1 MKWNISELKSKV
13 LELELRISSVT
24 DQIQKYSLMHDI
36 VNLKDMIN
44 YLSSEPVYSTDE
56 YKFKILDDKFAFD
69 MAHFLKSQGDDLA
82 HLLYGTSFLHH
93 VPTKMRKNKIITI
106 DDYDKLLKDFFAFFN
121 PNLYFL
127 YQKYK
132 TESRIEL
139 NPKRYHSLTCSGECH
154 YILSEQ
160 EAYLSA
166 RHTNRLSSMCVL
178 PHELAH
184 AEQFRTSDSIIV
196 SQNKSY
202 SLLCEAYPIFVE
214 YAFLDFLKQTKYRK
228 FACSQ
233 EGNKINNFLCALE
246 YDLDCLRKN
255 TISVNE
261 NESVASNYMKNRYTN
276 MLLISHL
283 VALYWLELYREN
295 PNSAMLNIGEFNS
308 SFGEENFS
316 NFFRENR
323 IEDITEGMHLSLRR
337 YLNTYRKN

>member
-13 LELELRISSVT
+13 LELESRISSVT
-24 DQIQKYSLMHDI
+24 DPVQRYSLTHDI

-44 YLSSEPVYSTDE
+44 YLSSELIYSTDE
-56 YKFKILDDKFAFD
+56 YRFKMLDNEFAFN
-69 MAHFLKSQGDDLA
+69 MAEFLRSEGSDLA

-93 VPTKMRKNKIITI
+93 VPSKMRKNKIIAI
-106 DDYDKLLKDFFAFFN
+106 DEYDELLKEFFSLFN

-132 TESRIEL
+132 SENRIEL

-160 EAYLSA
+160 EAYVSA

-184 AEQFRTSDSIIV
+184 AEQFRTSDSIIIT
-196 SQNKSY
+196 QNKSY

-214 YAFLDFLKQTKYRK
+214 YAFLEFLKQTKYRK
-228 FACSQ
+228 FACSK
-233 EGNKINNFLCALE
+233 EGSKINNFLCALE
-246 YDLDCLRKN
+246 YDLDCLRN
-255 TISVNE
+255 STISVNK
-261 NESVASNYMKNRYTN
+261 NETVASNYMKNRYTN

-295 PNSAMLNIGEFNS
+295 PSSAMLNIGEFNF
-308 SFGEENFS
+308 SFGEEQFS
-316 NFFRENR
+316 KFFDRNS

-337 YLNTYRKN
+337 YLNNYRKN